1 MSDSLSVSS
10 GLRSMDASSRAA
22 TYEQVVAS
30 TDPQDVRVLI
40 SLLNDPSG
48 FVVNQALEL
57 LAARPDSTAIEPL
70 ERFAMADNRFDLV
83 WLARYALSVIRGD
96 APKGVPGGSA
106 RRAAYGPGLV
116 YESLTWNLRKSKE
129 NPQTRGDDFAVVI
142 LPSFHAEMIVTI
154 GEVDARVWIGT
165 ESIWRSFNSGSGF
178 PSDAMM
184 NVLTTDPAELA
195 ELRGFA
201 IGGFGGT
208 SSPGIDGV
216 QFGRI
221 ELGDT
226 EPLETTSWENPQ
238 LLTFL
243 ALVRSLGLA
252 SSQHFL
258 EFEAY
263 ENLGVYV
270 GIALET
276 SEIHSPLRAVRL
288 SGRCT
293 EESWT
298 EFERSHRDAELD
310 VVDVSPL
317 HFLSPTIRNEFAEWV
332 NRTGAV
338 LIAEEQNLYTSIE
351 SLLDKTCGSWHEA
364 GEMLVARPVLES
376 IGYWTSGPHA
386 NDGLPHPSEFVDPNA
401 DPGAQA
407 LIADLLDAGVTYLYA
422 MGLSPCRI
430 CGQHN
435 GAGENTNGVFTWPSG
450 LSHYVREHSVVLP
463 TLLTNALR
471 ARQRT
476 QEDRW
481 LTMFAAEACRVSQDL
496 WRSVMQ
502 RN

>member
-1 MSDSLSVSS
+1 MSDSLSVAS
-10 GLRSMDASSRAA
+10 GLRSMDASIRAA

-30 TDPQDVRVLI
+30 TEPEDVRVLI

-48 FVVNQALEL
+48 FVVKQALEL
-57 LAARPDSTAIEPL
+57 LGARPDSTAIEPL
-70 ERFAMADNRFDLV
+70 ERFAIADNRFDLV

-116 YESLTWNLRKSKE
+116 YESLTWNLRKTSDD
-129 NPQTRGDDFAVVI
+129 PRTRGDDFAVVI

-165 ESIWRSFNSGSGF
+165 GSIWGSTNSESGF
-178 PSDAMM
+178 PSGAMV
-184 NVLTTDPAELA
+184 NVLTTDPVELA
-195 ELRGFA
+195 ELRGLA
-201 IGGFGGT
+201 TEGFGG
-208 SSPGIDGV
+208 SSSLGLDGV

-221 ELGDT
+221 EFADAEL
-226 EPLETTSWENPQ
+226 LEMASWENPN
-238 LLTFL
+238 LLKFL

-252 SSQHFL
+252 SSQHFM
-258 EFEAY
+258 EFETY

-270 GIALET
+270 GIELET
-276 SEIHSPLRAVRL
+276 SQIHLPLRAVRL

-293 EESWT
+293 EESWP
-298 EFERSHRDAELD
+298 EFERSHRDAQLD
-310 VVDVSPL
+310 VVDVSAL
-317 HFLSPTIRNEFAEWV
+317 HFLSPTIRNGFVEWV
-332 NRTGAV
+332 KRTGAV

-351 SLLDKTCGSWHEA
+351 SLSERTCGSWHEA
-364 GEMLVARPVLES
+364 GEMLIARPVLES
-376 IGYWTSGPHA
+376 IGYWTTSPQA

-401 DPGAQA
+401 DPEDQA
-407 LIADLLDAGVTYLYA
+407 LIADLLDAGATYVYA

-435 GAGENTNGVFTWPSG
+435 GAGENTNGEFTWPGG
-450 LSHYVREHSVVLP
+450 LSHYVREHSVLLP
-463 TLLTNALR
+463 TVLTDALR

-476 QEDRW
+476 REDRW
-481 LTMFAAEACRVSQDL
+481 LTMFAAEACTVSQDL